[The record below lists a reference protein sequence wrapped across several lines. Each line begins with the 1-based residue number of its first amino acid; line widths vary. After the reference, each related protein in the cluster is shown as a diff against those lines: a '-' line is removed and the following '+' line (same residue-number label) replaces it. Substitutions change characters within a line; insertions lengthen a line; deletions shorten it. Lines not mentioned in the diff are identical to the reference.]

1 MKFFT
6 LYKANKWVKKIIEY
20 PGIDK
25 EELTLRKDYWLGSL
39 ACLLIIIP
47 LTLTFWIIHP
57 EFKILLTYG
66 VFMTIM
72 FLIYP
77 IASLIIHRNLEG
89 LMFFNQMIITIGTF
103 IFILKLGGIP
113 HSGGLIF
120 IGFFVVLYSL
130 DFRKISHS
138 IWLFIVYVITLILA
152 GVLHPYLT
160 VPPEI
165 TPAANIFLFVF
176 NLLWISL
183 LIFVFLLNFISQLV
197 QIEQKEAKRLKEW
210 DEAKTKL
217 YTNITHEFR
226 TPLTVILGM
235 ADLIRTKPVKW
246 LHKGCSKIENN
257 GKILLNL
264 VNQMLDL
271 SKLEAGAMPVSK
283 IQADIILYIRYV
295 VEMFQSL
302 ADTKKIT
309 LDYLPDSD
317 HLIMDYDPE
326 KLIQIISNLISNA
339 IKFTLHGGHVEVMTL
354 ITGTNELKFEIKV
367 KDNGMGIPED
377 HLPHVF
383 NRFYRVESI
392 NRQIP
397 GASGSGLGLALTLE
411 LAKLL
416 DGTIKVESVYGEGT
430 EFIVSLPITNNASL
444 LGDSELPEIA
454 GGMQTLNTFHDEKR
468 PISEDNNQKDKP
480 LLLIVED
487 SNDVIEYLLAL
498 LETHYN
504 IQVAAN
510 GKEGVKK
517 ALKLGPDIILS
528 DIMMPE
534 MDGIELL
541 DKVKNDSRTSHIPV
555 IILTAKA
562 DITSRLTGLER
573 GADAYIAK
581 PFNKKELLLQLDN
594 LITLRKKLQE
604 RYANIGQLIDLDDK
618 GYNIEDLFILKIR
631 EFMFANLSDDMF
643 NVNRLCDE
651 VAMSRSQLYHKFKSL
666 TNRTIFE
673 YLQSLRLL
681 KAKELLLTS
690 DITVSEAA
698 YQTGF
703 KNLSHFSRVFT
714 KEYGVNPSKILDPS
728 LLS

>member
-1 MKFFT
+1 MNGLKFFT

-20 PGIDK
+20 PGINK

-113 HSGGLIF
+113 HSGGLVF

-210 DEAKTKL
+210 DETKTKL

-235 ADLIRTKPVKW
+235 ADLIRNKPVKW
-246 LHKGCSKIENN
+246 LHKGCRKIENN

-271 SKLEAGAMPVSK
+271 SKLES
-283 IQADIILYIRYV
+283 
-295 VEMFQSL
+295 
-302 ADTKKIT
+302 
-309 LDYLPDSD
+309 
-317 HLIMDYDPE
+317 
-326 KLIQIISNLISNA
+326 
-339 IKFTLHGGHVEVMTL
+339 
-354 ITGTNELKFEIKV
+354 
-367 KDNGMGIPED
+367 
-377 HLPHVF
+377 
-383 NRFYRVESI
+383 
-392 NRQIP
+392 
-397 GASGSGLGLALTLE
+397 
-411 LAKLL
+411 
-416 DGTIKVESVYGEGT
+416 
-430 EFIVSLPITNNASL
+430 
-444 LGDSELPEIA
+444 
-454 GGMQTLNTFHDEKR
+454 
-468 PISEDNNQKDKP
+468 
-480 LLLIVED
+480 
-487 SNDVIEYLLAL
+487 
-498 LETHYN
+498 
-504 IQVAAN
+504 
-510 GKEGVKK
+510 GKEEFNCEK
-517 ALKLGPDIILS
+517 PD
-528 DIMMPE
+528 
-534 MDGIELL
+534 G
-541 DKVKNDSRTSHIPV
+541 
-555 IILTAKA
+555 
-562 DITSRLTGLER
+562 
-573 GADAYIAK
+573 
-581 PFNKKELLLQLDN
+581 
-594 LITLRKKLQE
+594 
-604 RYANIGQLIDLDDK
+604 
-618 GYNIEDLFILKIR
+618 
-631 EFMFANLSDDMF
+631 
-643 NVNRLCDE
+643 
-651 VAMSRSQLYHKFKSL
+651 
-666 TNRTIFE
+666 
-673 YLQSLRLL
+673 
-681 KAKELLLTS
+681 
-690 DITVSEAA
+690 
-698 YQTGF
+698 
-703 KNLSHFSRVFT
+703 
-714 KEYGVNPSKILDPS
+714 
-728 LLS
+728 